1 MLYRPEAELPQ
12 VGQSSLRR
20 HLRAP
25 PQGCENA
32 SKTGWHK
39 PCSDFSSSSEA
50 ALGAAHDYAKHFGAR
65 LHLLHVVW
73 PPADPVPPP
82 VFKEI
87 EAELGAVVP
96 VLTAVESGA
105 PAAEIVRYAERN
117 RIDLIVVGTHGRTGV
132 TRALLG
138 SVAERVVR
146 TAPCPVLTVPRER
159 RRTAPPTPEE
169 PPASLRRCLICATP
183 SEDLICEPCRARIRG
198 EALERKLREERAGR
212 D

>member
-1 MLYRPEAELPQ
+1 
-12 VGQSSLRR
+12 
-20 HLRAP
+20 
-25 PQGCENA
+25 
-32 SKTGWHK
+32 
-39 PCSDFSSSSEA
+39 
-50 ALGAAHDYAKHFGAR
+50 
-65 LHLLHVVW
+65 
-73 PPADPVPPP
+73 
-82 VFKEI
+82 
-87 EAELGAVVP
+87 VVP

-117 RIDLIVVGTHGRTGV
+117 RIDLIVVGTHGRSGV

-159 RRTAPPTPEE
+159 QRTAPPTQEE
-169 PPASLRRCLICATP
+169 PPASLRQCLICATP
-183 SEDLICEPCRARIRG
+183 SEDLICEACRARIRG